1 MQVQVPRRSQLKAD
15 IAELKQKMSS
25 QHLQYEQAVTDMRN
39 AIKARS
45 NLLAEQ
51 TNMLNNFSNNFRKLQ
66 VQGGGEDRNK
76 RGRGSRTK
84 SPHLIPPENTR
95 LKHMNM
101 MASPTLKAENTQL
114 KRMMASQR
122 RRHEQTTSDLEN
134 AIKAKDSKITE
145 QNDSLSYFSD
155 TTRRLMTEN
164 NQLKQMMESQ
174 SLQFEHTIKDK
185 DSEISDLN
193 EMLNNFRKLQAP
205 PPPRGT
211 TCAICLEAPQTHVFI
226 PCGHVCACQ
235 QCSKRVMDKKKKC
248 PICNQR
254 AKKTTE
260 LFFS

>member
-1 MQVQVPRRSQLKAD
+1 MQVQAPARRSHEQLKAN
-15 IAELKQKMSS
+15 IEELKQMMAS
-25 QHLQYEQAVTDMRN
+25 QRLQYEQTVTDVRN
-39 AIKARS
+39 AMKARD
-45 NLLAEQ
+45 LHLAAKQ
-51 TNMLNNFSNNFRKLQ
+51 NNMSNNFSNNFHIRKLQ
-66 VQGGGEDRNK
+66 GGGGDRNR
-76 RGRGSRTK
+76 RGRGSST
-84 SPHLIPPENTR
+84 ITR
-95 LKHMNM
+95 LVPPDDTRFK
-101 MASPTLKAENTQL
+101 Q
-114 KRMMASQR
+114 MMASQR
-122 RRHEQTTSDLEN
+122 RHEQTISDLEN
-134 AIKAKDSKITE
+134 AIKAKDSKIAE

-193 EMLNNFRKLQAP
+193 DMLNNFRKLQGP

-211 TCAICLEAPQTHVFI
+211 TCAICLEAPQTHVFL

-235 QCSKRVMDKKKKC
+235 QCSKRIMDKKKKC